1 MGLEQP
7 GVAQFESTAVAMV
20 NCNEEEEC
28 EVYCIDLWLCG
39 TVVTAG
45 VETTDR
51 G

>member
-20 NCNEEEEC
+20 K
-28 EVYCIDLWLCG
+28 IAMKKKKCG
-39 TVVTAG
+39 NVKICGCVVVTAG